1 MVFVA
6 LFMKNRYLNIVG
18 DEHPVFALPETK
30 QLYEYILKEYNDYVQ
45 KDRPSDTYNHP
56 SNVAKLYAHT
66 LDYRWQYALM
76 TAINDFI
83 NVKSGREQESTKEN
97 WMAYLDQTVKVFR
110 EYVDNNT
117 IESLINKTAEFWAFM
132 PVKEEVVFVAKLMK
146 NIYQEQ
152 VNVVNTSFALFGLPK
167 TTILFNM
174 ISQFYKNEVVVDRKQ
189 LDPSQLEEF
198 LKYSLDYRWQ
208 WAVMKTINRDSQSR
222 EDRFKTKTWIA
233 WRDYLKTAYTY
244 ANRVPD
250 EFQKFSKYEKEMVFV
265 AKFMEIKIKNLNFTM
280 PNYYEAVNGIK
291 EILKIYDMLYHLY
304 YWDLLWEKP
313 RPTIDNHTLQY
324 TWQYALMK
332 SIKVLSLDPEN
343 QQEFWFS
350 ILQQA
355 YQIAHASATP
365 TPPAKAG
372 GPGPAGAKQGPTAPG
387 KAAEPVVQAP
397 PAVDESPIQENEE
410 FQKFKPCKKEMIFVA
425 GLMKRIH
432 SQAVHV
438 DNTAF
443 ALFGLSK
450 TNLLYNMIIHLCVND
465 IEENPTAKKELYTHP
480 LDYRWQWAVMT
491 TINFIVQSEKEGF
504 DKWIAYLQ
512 ASYKY
517 VNNIRDDFQTFR
529 PYEKQMV
536 FVAEYMKRMLTNI
549 QKPKDDDPVSK
560 LTETKQLSD
569 WIKTNKKSLLEPK
582 QIRAFSNEIL
592 DYTWQYALMLAMI
605 EFIRI
610 SQGSTISWIAY
621 LENAYKLSHTAVTPT
636 APVNAEPSVSGS
648 GNGGPNPPGDGGGPP
663 SGEQSDSATSGSA
676 QSSRSNRTVKETE
689 GAEKARTD
697 RLRVPVIQT
706 GKTRDEQLKKLR
718 EIGETGGVAENDAGQ
733 TTTSTPATSE
743 PSTPRSGAAGGGAG
757 GKLVEGK
764 TPRSKPYDKKT
775 ESGNEAPAA
784 QVEVPKLPLPEREDN
799 PPASEVSDEDV
810 KSDEEPSDSEGGGQE
825 IETTPSTPAD
835 TFQPETTPP
844 PDQKPGGG
852 RPQSA
857 PLTRKV
863 KETGGAEEARASR
876 LRGAVTQRDEKRK
889 EIMNVIRK
897 ESAEAAATLDLPL
910 RDVKITKAQPTITSD
925 FAVAVVQPNID
936 VESVA
941 GADGPAAQ
949 KTPRESRVLK
959 SAQQRTK
966 LYTAAPFWRK
976 YKTKIK
982 SVADRVSQLL
992 HLTKDEL
999 ENKLKRMDVLYAV
1012 MCMYFHDCFH
1022 NPVYK
1027 KYLED
1032 NFIEPSVRC
1041 EFMLLNLMDGA
1052 TNKKASGDETLDW
1065 IDRDEWESFLQQY
1078 EEIKPSEQIT
1088 LDRINNAVEKKI
1100 AWKVQTEVH
1109 NKETREEQAIGE
1121 GKRTKTMRPTQKDS
1135 RRQLYLTKDYSQWFD
1150 LKTHITTLA
1159 AYIKTQLN
1167 VTDRRGE
1174 NPKLKESKPLYV
1186 VYNYVSLLMDKDLS
1200 DENLLDAEVQN
1211 EKYVMDAMNNDVNT
1225 INNKTAGFED
1235 CVTFDTWKEFL
1246 QRIPTNVTD
1255 IKELKKMTLRSE
1267 LVITD
1272 ANPEL
1277 KIDDLV
1283 RRLKILHDW

>member
-1 MVFVA
+1 
-6 LFMKNRYLNIVG
+6 MKNWYLNIVEA
-18 DEHPVFALPETK
+18 EHPVLALPETK
-30 QLYEYILKEYNDYVQ
+30 QLYGHIVKEYRDCVPEKRPADTFN
-45 KDRPSDTYNHP
+45 RPSKYFE
-56 SNVAKLYAHT
+56 KLYAHT
-66 LDYRWQYALM
+66 WDFRWQYAVM
-76 TAINDFI
+76 TSINDFI
-83 NVKSGREQESTKEN
+83 RKSGREQQPTQDK
-97 WMAYLDQTVKVFR
+97 WIAYLREAVEVYDEYVKKPTDIHELWVFR
-110 EYVDNNT
+110 PYENQ
-117 IESLINKTAEFWAFM
+117 IA
-132 PVKEEVVFVAKLMK
+132 FVADLMK
-146 NIYQEQ
+146 NIESKT
-152 VNVVNTSFALFGLPK
+152 VNVVNTPFDLFGLYK
-167 TTILFNM
+167 TNLLYNM
-174 ISQFYKNEVVVDRKQ
+174 IIHLYVRVRTSHA
-189 LDPSQLEEF
+189 LDYYGVASREF
-198 LKYSLDYRWQ
+198 TAHSLDNRWK
-208 WAVMKTINRDSQSR
+208 WAVMKVILHDSESR
-222 EDRFKTKTWIA
+222 QTQKFRLKALNDWFE
-233 WRDYLKTAYTY
+233 YLNAAYRY

-250 EFQKFSKYEKEMVFV
+250 EFQKFSPYEREIAFV
-265 AKFMEIKIKNLNFTM
+265 ARYMKGMQRNYQLKFEEVGKL
-280 PNYYEAVNGIK
+280 
-291 EILKIYDMLYHLY
+291 
-304 YWDLLWEKP
+304 
-313 RPTIDNHTLQY
+313 IDNLYDKTYHQFYDILLKERQKLIKDARGNDEMIENYTLQY
-324 TWQYALMK
+324 TWQYALMRTINIY
-332 SIKVLSLDPEN
+332 SIGYCVSDIQKAYLLEYPN
-343 QQEFWFS
+343 A
-350 ILQQA
+350 IL
-355 YQIAHASATP
+355 

-372 GPGPAGAKQGPTAPG
+372 GPGPAGGKQGPTAPG
-387 KAAEPVVQAP
+387 KAAEPVVEAP
-397 PAVDESPIQENEE
+397 PAVDESPIQAIAE
-410 FQKFKPCKKEMIFVA
+410 FQKFKEYKEEMIFVA
-425 GLMKRIH
+425 DLMKRIH

-438 DNTAF
+438 NNTAF

-450 TNLLYNMIIHLCVND
+450 TNLLYNMIIHLCAND

-491 TINFIVQSEKEGF
+491 TINFIVESGEGF
-504 DKWIAYLQ
+504 DEWIAYLQ

-517 VNNIRDDFQTFR
+517 VKHVRDDFYMFVE
-529 PYEKQMV
+529 YEKQV
-536 FVAEYMKRMLTNI
+536 AFVAKFVKRMLTNI

-569 WIKTNKKSLLEPK
+569 WINTNKKSLLEPK
-582 QIRAFSNEIL
+582 QIRGFSNEIL

-605 EFIRI
+605 SLKKIYGEARNNKFW
-610 SQGSTISWIAY
+610 TDY
-621 LENAYKLSHTAVTPT
+621 LEKAYEATTT
-636 APVNAEPSVSGS
+636 APVNVEPPAPAS

-676 QSSRSNRTVKETE
+676 QSSRSNRTVKQTE

-697 RLRVPVIQT
+697 RRRVPVTQT

-718 EIGETGGVAENDAGQ
+718 EIGETGGVA
-733 TTTSTPATSE
+733 SE
-743 PSTPRSGAAGGGAG
+743 PSTPGSGAAGDDAG
-757 GKLVEGK
+757 GKLPEG
-764 TPRSKPYDKKT
+764 
-775 ESGNEAPAA
+775 GNEAPAA
-784 QVEVPKLPLPEREDN
+784 QVPKLTIPEREVS

-810 KSDEEPSDSEGGGQE
+810 KSGEEESDSEGGGQE
-825 IETTPSTPAD
+825 IETTPSTPAG

-844 PDQKPGGG
+844 PEQKKGEG
-852 RPQSA
+852 RTQSQQ
-857 PLTRKV
+857 RNV
-863 KETGGAEEARASR
+863 KEQKTSED
-876 LRGAVTQRDEKRK
+876 LRRERRKGLETERDEKRK
-889 EIMNVIRK
+889 EKMSVIRK
-897 ESAEAAATLDLPL
+897 ESAEAAATLDLHL
-910 RDVKITKAQPTITSD
+910 RDVKITKAQPTITSE
-925 FAVAVVQPNID
+925 FAVAVVQH

-941 GADGPAAQ
+941 GADGPVAQ
-949 KTPRESRVLK
+949 KTPRESRALK
-959 SAQQRTK
+959 SVQQRTK
-966 LYTAAPFWRK
+966 LYTAAPSWKK

-1022 NPVYK
+1022 DPVYK

-1065 IDRDEWESFLQQY
+1065 IDRDEWVSFLQRY

-1088 LDRINNAVEKKI
+1088 LDRINDAVEKKI

-1109 NKETREEQAIGE
+1109 NKETREEQATGE

-1135 RRQLYLTKDYSQWFD
+1135 RRQLYAKNDYSQWFD
-1150 LKTHITTLA
+1150 LQTHITTLA

-1225 INNKTAGFED
+1225 IKNKTAGFED

-1246 QRIPTNVTD
+1246 QRIPINVTD